1 MSQVHSVLQGK
12 GGIGKSVVAY
22 LIAQYLESL
31 KKPMVAIDID
41 PVNATLT
48 SYKGLNVTR
57 KNVIEDG
64 EIIAGSFDEM
74 MEEIISDDESNFVID
89 NGASSF
95 VPFVRY
101 LLKND
106 IIDILSESGKE
117 VYVHTVIKAGQDLKI
132 TLAGFDSLAEQ
143 LPESARI
150 IVWLNEFMGEI
161 AFDGKRFEDMKV
173 YKKNKDRV
181 HGIIRVK
188 PQSGTDYGA
197 DMKRMLGN
205 WLTFDEA
212 IASPAFGVIPRKRLQ
227 RVRKEIFD
235 QLDSVINK
243 EVEHA

>member
-117 VYVHTVIKAGQDLKI
+117 VYVHTVIRAGQDLKI
-132 TLAGFDSLAEQ
+132 TLAG
-143 LPESARI
+143 
-150 IVWLNEFMGEI
+150 
-161 AFDGKRFEDMKV
+161 FDGKRFEDMKV
-173 YKKNKDRV
+173 YKKNKNRV